1 MAARTL
7 NSAVLN
13 DPPGAPGAISVV
25 YKPSYSGNGGSAWAE
40 LLSRRT
46 HGIKMEDKTETTI
59 KTQSTKT
66 SATATKIRPKPHIVD
81 LEADSNP
88 FARRG
93 SVSRSPPMLTRSDS
107 KASECSV
114 ASLAAEG
121 KIPKPKLAK
130 PQALIQDKR
139 ASDLDSAN
147 VDGVDATAFVHDEV
161 TEVLEPVSSSRE
173 CLIGLLVL
181 LNYGRERRHY

>member
-13 DPPGAPGAISVV
+13 DPPGAPGATPVV
-25 YKPSYSGNGGSAWAE
+25 YKPPYPGNGDSAWTD

-46 HGIKMEDKTETTI
+46 RGIKMEDKTKTTI

-66 SATATKIRPKPHIVD
+66 SATATKIRPKPHTVD

-88 FARRG
+88 FTRRG
-93 SVSRSPPMLTRSDS
+93 SVSRSPPMLTRSGS

-114 ASLAAEG
+114 SSLAVEG
-121 KIPKPKLAK
+121 KIPKTKLAK
-130 PQALIQDKR
+130 PQVLIQNKR
-139 ASDLDSAN
+139 VSDLDSVN
-147 VDGVDATAFVHDEV
+147 VDGVDTTAFVHDEM
-161 TEVLEPVSSSRE
+161 TEVLNR
-173 CLIGLLVL
+173 
-181 LNYGRERRHY
+181 